1 MMFQGLLGAFPFLVS
16 ELEVC
21 TFRDLSFS
29 RAQVY
34 AEHKV
39 VSGLPRLQHT
49 GRDLDPVSL
58 TVQIVPLTPLS
69 TVGARLRL
77 LEALT
82 ASGDELPLVIGLRWY
97 GLHVLK
103 SCETTHRQIH
113 FGVTLAA
120 EVKLSLQEYN

>member
-16 ELEVC
+16 AAEVC
-21 TFRDLSFS
+21 TFRDLSIT
-29 RAQVY
+29 RRQVY

-58 TVQIVPLTPLS
+58 TVRLVPLTPLS

-82 ASGDELPLVIGLRWY
+82 ASGGELPLVIGLRWY
-97 GLHVLK
+97 GLHVLA
-103 SCETTHRQIH
+103 SYEIAHRQLH
-113 FGVTLAA
+113 YGVALAA
-120 EVKLSLQEYN
+120 DVKLSLQEYN